1 MIQNSIS
8 ISVLLTRKRTSNPF
22 NKVPSILTF
31 VSGCNLDHAYCT
43 KPGECLCDVGWS
55 GKNCTECIAQ
65 QKCPGSC
72 NMPAGCVCTETRKR
86 GHGVCRI
93 NDSPPS
99 LTKNELKHTMR
110 ETCFMYNRKKDID
123 VTGPQTPP
131 KPDKIKIGKDDTL
144 VT

>member
-1 MIQNSIS
+1 MF
-8 ISVLLTRKRTSNPF
+8 SVSERESNPV
-22 NKVPSILTF
+22 NKVPFIIKF
-31 VSGCNLDHAYCT
+31 ISGCNLDHAYCT

-72 NMPAGCVCTETRKR
+72 NMPAGCVCTETGKR

-99 LTKNELKHTMR
+99 LTQNELKHTMR
-110 ETCFMYNRKKDID
+110 ETCFMYNKKKDID
-123 VTGPQTPP
+123 LTGPPTPP
-131 KPDKIKIGKDDTL
+131 KPDKIKIGKDEPL
-144 VT
+144 VVFGF